1 MTDGARTGPLSM
13 PACIVVEA
21 KDGRIVRL
29 EEYFDSARVADLG
42 RKTPPRL
49 KARTNPLETGW
60 KTYYTLHTMI

>member
-42 RKTPPRL
+42 RKNATTGESQDQPP
-49 KARTNPLETGW
+49 
-60 KTYYTLHTMI
+60 